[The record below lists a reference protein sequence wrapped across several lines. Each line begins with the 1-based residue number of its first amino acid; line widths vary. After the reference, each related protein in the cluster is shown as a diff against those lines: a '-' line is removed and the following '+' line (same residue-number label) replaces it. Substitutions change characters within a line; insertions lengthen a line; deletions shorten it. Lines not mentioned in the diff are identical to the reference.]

1 MGKEQGDLSHVI
13 HRHWRGT
20 SEITTSSLGLQ
31 DSRADK
37 KHLWSDK
44 LHILLCKN
52 LILIHYSDNFYIIQ
66 YWKLLFLLLLT
77 FESPSIFKTFTC
89 FYPSLAT
96 INRTVDSSLGFD
108 WLSRWW
114 EILDRNRA
122 FSASPP
128 GNALF
133 FRRKLPAQRPKRWF
147 SLKWERKF
155 LTKLEISQK
164 KGLFVC
170 MDLLCCGSLSQ
181 PPRASRKE
189 YKLGLG

>member
-1 MGKEQGDLSHVI
+1 MAL
-13 HRHWRGT
+13 RR
-20 SEITTSSLGLQ
+20 
-31 DSRADK
+31 
-37 KHLWSDK
+37 
-44 LHILLCKN
+44 
-52 LILIHYSDNFYIIQ
+52 
-66 YWKLLFLLLLT
+66 LLLPLLVSKIVEQTKNTNGQTNCT
-77 FESPSIFKTFTC
+77 FCVEKHDLDSLSRQFLHHSILKTTTIESSSIFKTFPC
-89 FYPSLAT
+89 LHPSLAT

-133 FRRKLPAQRPKRWF
+133 FRRELPAQRPKRWF

>member
-1 MGKEQGDLSHVI
+1 MIRLIAHFM
-13 HRHWRGT
+13 W
-20 SEITTSSLGLQ
+20 
-31 DSRADK
+31 
-37 KHLWSDK
+37 
-44 LHILLCKN
+44 KN
-52 LILIHYSDNFYIIQ
+52 MIWIIQ
-66 YWKLLFLLLLT
+66 TIFTSFNIENYDCILT
-77 FESPSIFKTFTC
+77 FESPSIFKTFPC
-89 FYPSLAT
+89 LYPSLPT
-96 INRTVDSSLGFD
+96 IKRTEDISLGFD
-108 WLSRWW
+108 WLSSRW

-133 FRRKLPAQRPKRWF
+133 FRRELPAQRPKRWF